1 MIEFL
6 ESKSSLSALESV
18 KTKDTNLDII
28 FGHQTIDIVRFLDV
42 NFFGKKPHY
51 IEGFLT
57 PSYLSPKTSFPIP
70 QSVSSDVDEN
80 YELSYHPNL
89 KWMDMPKWWRVS
101 KAKKVIWRHLGV
113 DPQSAELN
121 DDHQKHKNREKFE
134 KRRQSRNTQKWKEIR
149 KKGFIPKDPKFKK
162 INSVQPHSAK
172 VKGPLYEPF
181 HYGTHQVI
189 RDDLI
194 DLDLDTN
201 PATFRKVAALA
212 KAYDLK
218 HPEKVTECAY
228 RYVYLLVPRVTD
240 NTEWECVCQVVQE
253 TGELNAMFSEKA
265 SRGFMRKYEPNYYWD
280 QYSIEPHGDNEQL
293 NEELASQKSSS
304 DATIDRNACAE
315 ACATNP
321 VTEEQRKDIL
331 KQEPVIAALDEMSES
346 VKDVPEAQQE
356 QVDTWMGHA
365 ENLLIFAYQMNRAQN
380 LPDMFAAVAAYVKMY
395 VKGKSVIHELY
406 KLVNELSQST
416 PDEIQP
422 HGLSDNIVNGWELIR
437 DHIIFRKVSYLIS
450 AAMSLTVSSIKEI
463 TWSPGG
469 LKLIHI
475 EAAKEQLK
483 AVDLIDACV
492 KTFAWMTETGWQCMK
507 EKSLAPLLY
516 GNQRMREF
524 NILFN
529 YVSANLDAAMAGN
542 LDDLGGF
549 EKKTDTALDLVC
561 SLKKVKPDG
570 TTAEWLQRKY
580 EVLVEAKERIIAKRR
595 NTNTRFAPIGWSL
608 SGPTGVG
615 KSTLAKLTM
624 LTSLKAMEFAA
635 DPSRIITLDEAD
647 KYQSTYTS
655 DIEGVYIDDFANM
668 IAQFAAGN
676 GDTPCG
682 KLIKFFNNMA
692 AQAIKAEIQQK
703 GVVFIDFKCGVITT
717 NVKDLD
723 ARKFSNCPESVLRRF
738 NHVSVEVKPKF
749 RKPGSVSLNA
759 KHPEIKKSK
768 EGLLTDVWNITI
780 EEVTAFTAREGRV
793 QYKFE
798 PMTTFINGR
807 KQKCINLSLREYLQ
821 VVVEQS
827 RSHKDTQK
835 DVVDRAKAFD
845 SLEYCKTCCMPKPMC
860 ECKKV
865 EPHAFE
871 VLGDVV
877 ADSIKKGVQGYVKSW
892 VSPISFLNSLMGYSP
907 IRKLTTNQLANE
919 IKQDLNIYATPWIAA
934 LAPSWFHKTK
944 YFQGAVE
951 GWQTSAAMYDMRR
964 HLQRATFLSAAC
976 LGYSA
981 YKRDWIM
988 GTSSVIG
995 STAAGCFLYAGYCAR
1010 KMVIRQEYLQTRDAL
1025 PEYVKTIRDG
1035 SVPKFALMS
1044 ATLVI
1049 GVKLLDI
1056 WNKNRIATHAL
1067 DNPDDIDQSAGWFQ
1081 KWFSSTG
1088 FEYKAATAVKHTSTS
1103 QAVAT
1108 LDKNLWW
1115 CVFTRSDGSRTACNI
1130 VSLQNGM
1137 ILMPDHIFYPDAD
1150 MNKKPCDWVEG
1161 VVRRSSKGAGGVMK
1175 FKADRNTYSYNFEEL
1190 DLRLVYVPNLD
1201 NVKSNWRYLPLTKP
1215 TGNSMATFF
1224 VKDADA
1230 VTSSET
1236 ICCSMGNAYHR
1247 YRNFYGGSY
1256 LSTQSKRGTCMGMLV
1271 ADRSEPVVLGFH
1283 VGGSPDGQG
1292 YCQTLT
1298 VSRYLEGVTALGR
1311 QDGVVIMAQS
1321 AELPK
1326 RQLGRDV
1333 LVSDKIHP
1341 SSKYIAGLKPEA
1353 AISVLGSTKLRTT
1366 QKSCVQKSIISDAVT
1381 EVCGVSNKWGPP
1393 QLSPNWQAYNATLT
1407 HIVNP
1412 ADQFVPSD
1420 IERARQDW
1428 LKPLIELM
1436 KGYAGPENF
1445 SKLTWKESIMGISG
1459 KRFIDALIMKT
1470 SMGFPIFGPKTNHF
1484 EEVRQGEKLVD
1495 RIASVEVKEEFAR
1508 LMNCWNSGERGYP
1521 VCSATLKDEPTPVDK
1536 SKVRVFQAAPIALS
1550 LAIRMY
1556 FLPIA
1561 RFLSLHPL
1569 VSESAVGVNSFST
1582 DWSELMDHA
1591 KKFAKDK
1598 KVIAWDYSK
1607 YDVRMNS
1614 QMTSAVLRSYI
1625 DLARAGGYPE
1635 EDLKVMNNMIADIV
1649 HPLIDWNGTMIM
1661 AFNMNTSGNNITVN
1675 INSTAG
1681 SFYVR
1686 MGFFAVYPQAQDF
1699 RECVAAMT
1707 YGDDFLG
1714 SVHPDYRNFNFET
1727 YRVFLEKHGVKITLP
1742 DKGDNTCEFMNEDD
1756 ADFLK
1761 RQSNDIEGVPVPI
1774 GRLTEDSIWKSLHS
1788 NLKSKTET
1796 SRNVSISCIET
1807 ALHEWFAFG
1816 KDHYNMRL
1824 EQMKEVCAK
1833 ANLPQTPAFCSYE
1846 DRVERW
1852 HDHYGSSGESSF
1864 RQQLEKPFDGNAYTF
1879 LLATNPARAISY
1891 WDFYHKGETE
1901 ELLCGQDV

>member
-1 MIEFL
+1 MIEVTANKM
-6 ESKSSLSALESV
+6 SP
-18 KTKDTNLDII
+18 
-28 FGHQTIDIVRFLDV
+28 FGYQTMEIVRFLDV
-42 NFFGKKPHY
+42 NFFGKRPHY
-51 IEGFLT
+51 IEGYLT
-57 PSYLSPKTSFPIP
+57 PSYLSPNTSFPIP
-70 QSVSSDVDEN
+70 QSAPSVDDEIH
-80 YELSYHPNL
+80 ELSYHPNL
-89 KWMDMPKWWRVS
+89 KWMDMPKWWRIS
-101 KAKKVIWRHLGV
+101 KAKKIIWRHLGV
-113 DPQSAELN
+113 DPQSSELN
-121 DDHQKHKNREKFE
+121 DDNHHKHKNREKFE
-134 KRRQSRNTQKWKEIR
+134 KRRKSRNTQKWKEIR
-149 KKGFIPKDPKFKK
+149 KKGFIPRDPKFK
-162 INSVQPHSAK
+162 NVQQVQPHSKDVK
-172 VKGPLYEPF
+172 VPRFDTF
-181 HYGTHQVI
+181 HCGTHQVVNQSSV
-189 RDDLI
+189 DF
-194 DLDLDTN
+194 DLDNN
-201 PATFRKVAALA
+201 PATFKKIASLA
-212 KAYDLK
+212 SMYDEA
-218 HPEKVTECAY
+218 HPDKVTKCAY
-228 RYVYLLVPRVTD
+228 RYVYVAVPQTTD
-240 NTEWECVCQVVQE
+240 GTEWECVCQIYQP
-253 TGELNAMFSEKA
+253 TGRLNAMFSEEA
-265 SRGFMRKYEPNYYWD
+265 SRGFLRTNFPDYYEFDNLFND
-280 QYSIEPHGDNEQL
+280 KAAIEPHG
-293 NEELASQKSSS
+293 EEKEAAKYQEEVASQLPENH
-304 DATIDRNACAE
+304 DPIDRNACAK
-315 ACATNP
+315 ACSTPP
-321 VTEEQRKDIL
+321 VSPERREDIL
-331 KQEPVIAALDEMSES
+331 KQDPVISALDEMSES

-380 LPDMFAAVAAYVKMY
+380 IPDMFAAVAAYVKMY
-395 VKGKSVIHELY
+395 VKGKSVVHELY
-406 KLVNELSQST
+406 KLIDELSQSS

-422 HGLSDNIVNGWELIR
+422 HGLCDNIVDGWELIR
-437 DHIIFRKVSYLIS
+437 DHVIFRKISYLIS
-450 AAMSLTVSSIKEI
+450 AAMSLTVSSMKEI
-463 TWSPGG
+463 TWSPLG

-524 NILFN
+524 NLLYN
-529 YVSANLDAAMAGN
+529 YVSANLDAAMSGN
-542 LDDLGGF
+542 LEDLGGF
-549 EKKTDTALDLVC
+549 EKKADRALDLVC
-561 SLKKVKPDG
+561 TLKKIKPDG

-738 NHVSVEVKPKF
+738 NHVCVEVKPKF
-749 RKPGSVSLNA
+749 RKPGSVSLND
-759 KHPEIKKSK
+759 KHPDIKKSK
-768 EGLLTDVWNITI
+768 DGLLTDVWNISI
-780 EEVTAFTAREGRV
+780 EEVTAFTSREGRI
-793 QYKFE
+793 QYAFK
-798 PMTTFINGR
+798 PMETFINGK
-807 KQKCINLSLREYLQ
+807 KQKCKNLSLREYLK
-821 VVVEQS
+821 VVVETSQA
-827 RSHKDTQK
+827 HKKSQE
-835 DVVDRAKAFD
+835 DVVARSKAFD
-845 SLEYCKTCCMPKPMC
+845 KLEYCKDCCMPKPMC
-860 ECKKV
+860 ECKEKV
-865 EPHAFE
+865 EPHGFE

-877 ADSIKKGVQGYVKSW
+877 ADSIKKGVQSYVKSW
-892 VSPISFLNSLMGYSP
+892 LSPVSFLNSLMGYSP
-907 IRKLTTNQLANE
+907 IRKLTTNQLASE
-919 IKQDLNIYATPWIAA
+919 IKQDLNTYATPWIAA
-934 LAPSWFHKTK
+934 LAPTWFHKTK

-964 HLQRATFLSAAC
+964 HLQRAAFLSSASF
-976 LGYSA
+976 GYAA
-981 YKRDWIM
+981 YKRDWTI
-988 GTSSVIG
+988 GAASAIG

-1049 GVKLLDI
+1049 GVKLMDI
-1056 WNKNRIATHAL
+1056 WNKNRIATQAL
-1067 DNPDDIDQSAGWFQ
+1067 DNPDDIDQSKGWFE
-1081 KWFSSTG
+1081 KWFGSIG
-1088 FEYKAATAVKHTSTS
+1088 FEYKAAAAVKHTSTS

-1137 ILMPDHIFYPDAD
+1137 ILMPDHIFYPNAD
-1150 MNKKPCDWVEG
+1150 MTQTPCDWVEG

-1175 FKADRNTYSYNFEEL
+1175 FKADRNTYSYNFQEL

-1215 TGNSMATFF
+1215 VGNSMATFF

-1230 VTSSET
+1230 IIASESVS
-1236 ICCSMGNAYHR
+1236 CSMGQAYHR
-1247 YRNFYGGSY
+1247 YKNFYGGTY
-1256 LSTQSKRGTCMGMLV
+1256 LSTQARHGSCMGMLV

-1298 VSRYLEGVTALGR
+1298 ASRYLEGVTSLGR

-1321 AELPK
+1321 TELPK

-1341 SSKYIAGLKPEA
+1341 SSKYIANLGPEA
-1353 AISVLGSTKLRTT
+1353 AISVLGSTKLRST
-1366 QKSCVQKSIISDAVT
+1366 QKSCVHKSVISDAVA
-1381 EVCGVSNKWGPP
+1381 EVCGVPNKWGPP
-1393 QLSPNWQAYNATLT
+1393 KLSPNWQAYNATLE

-1420 IERARQDW
+1420 IERARKDW
-1428 LKPLIELM
+1428 LKPLMELM
-1436 KGYAGPENF
+1436 KGYAETEKF
-1445 SKLTWKESIMGISG
+1445 SKLSWKESIMGISG
-1459 KRFIDALIMKT
+1459 KRFVDALIMKT
-1470 SMGFPIFGPKTNHF
+1470 SMGFPVFGPKTKHF

-1508 LMNCWNSGERGYP
+1508 LMSCWTDGKRGYP

-1582 DWSELMDHA
+1582 DWCELMGHA
-1591 KKFAKDK
+1591 KKFAADK

-1614 QMTSAVLRSYI
+1614 QMTTAVLRSYI
-1625 DLARAGGYPE
+1625 DLARAGGYSE
-1635 EDLKVMNNMIADIV
+1635 EDLKIMNNMIADIV

-1686 MGFFAVYPQAQDF
+1686 MGFFSVYPHAQDF

-1714 SVHPDYRNFNFET
+1714 SVRPDYRNFNFET

-1742 DKGDNTCEFMNEDD
+1742 DKGDNTCDFMNDED

-1761 RQSNDIEGVPVPI
+1761 RQSNDIEGIPVPI

-1788 NLKSKTET
+1788 NLKSKSETE
-1796 SRNVSISCIET
+1796 RNVSISCIET
-1807 ALHEWFAFG
+1807 ALHEWFAYG

-1824 EQMKEVCAK
+1824 EQMKEVCVK
-1833 ANLPQTPAFCSYE
+1833 ADLPQTPAFCSYE

-1852 HDHYGSSGESSF
+1852 HEHYGSSEESAF
-1864 RQQLEKPFDGNAYTF
+1864 QEQLKLPFTGNAYTH
-1879 LLATNPARAISY
+1879 LLATDPDRAKQY
-1891 WDFYHKGETE
+1891 WDFYHEGGPGEP
-1901 ELLCGQDV
+1901 LCDLDV